1 MTFNPLHRVG
11 YSACTGAEMFLVKG
25 SYYVVYKQQIIAIS
39 KFREDGFMQMLD
51 KNLIQEVLRK
61 NNTLDKSYVSVYT

>member
-1 MTFNPLHRVG
+1 
-11 YSACTGAEMFLVKG
+11 MFLVKG

-61 NNTLDKSYVSVYT
+61 NNMLDKSCVSIYN